1 MSFREIARRAG
12 VSPSTVSRI
21 VNSKNVSAASPQT
34 QERIWAAVRELGY
47 VPNQHARQLKRPELD
62 QKPQNQ
68 NLDCVYART
77 IGPYLDP
84 FFTVL
89 MRAAEITAFDAGYN
103 LRYHY
108 SVADIQD
115 GKAPFTDTNSDS
127 AVVLGRIEPRSL
139 SLLKKW
145 YKNIVNIGQNSAPD
159 GIFDQ
164 VICSGYQAVRTC
176 VEYLRS
182 LGHKKICY
190 MGETDNEQRFQSYLD
205 AMADLELG
213 DLTPYVARCLFNPTD
228 GYEATNR
235 LLDSGVEFTAILCAN
250 DMNAVGA
257 MKSLR
262 EHRLKVPQDVS
273 IIGINDMETVCYL
286 DPMLTTIHVP
296 LEEMGHLGVKLLI
309 DRIEGGHTSS
319 IKVDVPF
326 TLIQRE
332 SCGPAKKRY

>member
-1 MSFREIARRAG
+1 
-12 VSPSTVSRI
+12 
-21 VNSKNVSAASPQT
+21 
-34 QERIWAAVRELGY
+34 
-47 VPNQHARQLKRPELD
+47 
-62 QKPQNQ
+62 
-68 NLDCVYART
+68 
-77 IGPYLDP
+77 
-84 FFTVL
+84 
-89 MRAAEITAFDAGYN
+89 
-103 LRYHY
+103 
-108 SVADIQD
+108 
-115 GKAPFTDTNSDS
+115 
-127 AVVLGRIEPRSL
+127 
-139 SLLKKW
+139 
-145 YKNIVNIGQNSAPD
+145 
-159 GIFDQ
+159 
-164 VICSGYQAVRTC
+164 
-176 VEYLRS
+176 
-182 LGHKKICY
+182 

-309 DRIEGGHTSS
+309 DRIEVGHTSS